1 MKHFQQAAISAL
13 CVLGA
18 VASLPALGHG
28 DEHGA
33 GARKGPNLDFVEK
46 PFGET
51 GDPKK
56 VTRTIRVVGTDAM
69 RFSPAR
75 ITVHQGETVRL
86 VFKNG
91 GKVIHESVLGT
102 MADLKEHAEL
112 MKKFPNMEHDEPYMV
127 HVQPGRSGEMVWRF
141 TQPGEFYFGCL
152 MPGHFEAGM
161 VGSIVV
167 GP

>member
-1 MKHFQQAAISAL
+1 MTNLYRASVSAL
-13 CVLGA
+13 YALGMA
-18 VASLPALGHG
+18 IHLPAFAHG
-28 DEHGA
+28 DQHGA
-33 GARKGPNLDFVEK
+33 GVSRGPNLDFVEK

-75 ITVHQGETVRL
+75 ITIRRGETVRF

-91 GKVIHESVLGT
+91 GKLNHESVLGT

-112 MKKFPNMEHDEPYMV
+112 MKKFPGMEHDEPYML
-127 HVQPGRSGEMVWRF
+127 HVAPGKTGEMIWRF
-141 TQPGEFYFGCL
+141 TRPGEFYFGCL